1 MKFQDL
7 HLQEDCVQRSELLHP
22 QYQIPN
28 ATPGRE
34 DCQLKSQLD
43 HLVKLLHFP
52 M

>member
-1 MKFQDL
+1 MIFQDL
-7 HLQEDCVQRSELLHP
+7 HLQEDCMQRSELLHP
-22 QYQIPN
+22 HYQIPN

-34 DCQLKSQLD
+34 GCQLKSQLD